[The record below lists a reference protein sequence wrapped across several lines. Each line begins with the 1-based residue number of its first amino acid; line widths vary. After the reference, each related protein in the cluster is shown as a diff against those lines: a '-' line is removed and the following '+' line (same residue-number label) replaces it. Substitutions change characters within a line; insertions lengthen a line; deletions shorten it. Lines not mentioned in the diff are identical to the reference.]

1 MADDPLDLDGFD
13 QPARARRRTQQAA
26 RERQR
31 PAGEAR
37 HLAGSAA
44 GRLLIGA
51 VIAIAVATMIGLV
64 ALWPQG
70 SARQSSARASA
81 PTTSARVD
89 RIVDFRCPGPALQRC
104 RRLIVSVD
112 GTTATL
118 TLGPVTAA
126 SAVHPGDPI
135 RVLKTVLPA
144 GTEGLDKVEPYAFV
158 GVDRHRSVVLLAI
171 ALAALALVAL
181 RWRGL
186 LAVIGVGL
194 SLVLLTTFVVPALL
208 AGKPAILVALVG
220 SLAVMFVTLVLTN
233 GVGAQTLA
241 AALGISA
248 TLLLTSVL
256 AVLASNFASL
266 DGKVSELSSALSAQT
281 PELSLQGVVIAGM
294 VIGAL
299 GVLADTAVTQASAVM
314 ALRRANP
321 LLHARELYRSALT
334 VGRDHLSATIHT
346 LVLAYAGASLP
357 LLLVLNATHSTLTD
371 ALNFQDTAEPIVA
384 TVIGCAGLIA
394 AVPFTTGLSALL
406 ISRLPA
412 TSLPHVHTH

>member
-1 MADDPLDLDGFD
+1 M
-13 QPARARRRTQQAA
+13 
-26 RERQR
+26 
-31 PAGEAR
+31 
-37 HLAGSAA
+37 
-44 GRLLIGA
+44 
-51 VIAIAVATMIGLV
+51 
-64 ALWPQG
+64 
-70 SARQSSARASA
+70 
-81 PTTSARVD
+81 
-89 RIVDFRCPGPALQRC
+89 QRC
-104 RRLIVSVD
+104 RRLIVDIGGKRVP
-112 GTTATL
+112 L
-118 TLGPVTAA
+118 TLGPVTVA
-126 SAVHPGDPI
+126 SDVHPGDRI
-135 RVLKTVLPA
+135 RVLKVVLAP
-144 GTEGLDKVEPYAFV
+144 GTDDLGTVEPYTFV

-171 ALAALALVAL
+171 VLAALALVAL

-241 AALGISA
+241 AALGTSA
-248 TLLLTSVL
+248 TLLLTSLL
-256 AVLASNFASL
+256 AALASNLASL
-266 DGKVSELSSALSAQT
+266 DGKVSELSSTLSTQN
-281 PELSLQGVVIAGM
+281 PGLSLQGVVIAGM

-321 LLHARELYRSALT
+321 LLHARDLYRSALT

-357 LLLVLNATHSTLTD
+357 LLLVLDATHSTVTD
-371 ALNFQDTAEPIVA
+371 SLNFQDTAEPIVA

-394 AVPFTTGLSALL
+394 AVPLTTLLAALL
-406 ISRLPA
+406 ISRVPA
-412 TSLPHVHTH
+412 TSLPHSSHAH